1 METYF
6 LLCPLLHRWTAG
18 FGTHA
23 NPRISVP
30 WRPQSLVKLSA
41 FEKSY
46 SRAARPQRSLDCIHV
61 GSGPMVCLILTELS
75 NPSQLSV
82 KRLNS
87 HIL

>member
-18 FGTHA
+18 FGAHT

-46 SRAARPQRSLDCIHV
+46 SGAARPQRPPDYIHV
-61 GSGPMVCLILTELS
+61 RFGPMICLILTNLS
-75 NPSQLSV
+75 NPLQLSY
-82 KRLNS
+82 
-87 HIL
+87 